1 MAKNPLLRVVLDSD
15 HYEQERETA
24 TALAQ
29 AAGMSVSGWLRK
41 LIRREML
48 KAYENADKNL
58 FKPLLNNAAKAK
70 RRAEYLSAYNNKK
83 EKHHG

>member
-70 RRAEYLSAYNNKK
+70 RRAEYVSVYNKPK
-83 EKHHG
+83 GETP

>member
-1 MAKNPLLRVVLDSD
+1 MPSNPLLRVVLNSEC
-15 HYEQERETA
+15 YEQERETA

-29 AAGMSVSGWLRK
+29 AAGKSVSGWLRG

-58 FKPLLNNAAKAK
+58 FRPLLNNAAKAK
-70 RRAEYLSAYNNKK
+70 RRAEYLSAYKK
-83 EKHHG
+83 EKHHE